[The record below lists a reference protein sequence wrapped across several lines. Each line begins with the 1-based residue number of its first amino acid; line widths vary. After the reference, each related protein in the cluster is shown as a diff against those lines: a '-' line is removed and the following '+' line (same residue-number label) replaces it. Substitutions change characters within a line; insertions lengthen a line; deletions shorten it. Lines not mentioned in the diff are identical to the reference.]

1 MVVADVMNV
10 VARARVIEALY
21 EGDPVAWTILVVVVL
36 GAIALSV
43 IKKRRGG

>member
-10 VARARVIEALY
+10 LARARVIEALY

-36 GAIALSV
+36 GMIAWAL